1 LAFPIR
7 IEVHMLRRVLPSVL
21 LVLGAGVSATPAVIE
36 TIQFF
41 GFLEGDVVRDQ
52 YMFRGLRIAPDDRG
66 GPFYDDAGS
75 FAFLMDTPPGVL
87 NLNPLTEGSGPGR
100 VHASVGT
107 YVFDVVDPSNPY
119 VPSYTDR
126 AEVSVVLV
134 DKGRTVLTAL
144 GADGEVL
151 ATDVLEV
158 DIFQWESARLSVSVP
173 GIQRFTLTTPLES
186 PTIGTVVDTV
196 ALETPAVLPSQTISI
211 DVRPGSRRNL
221 IRPGAVGTVP
231 VAILSEPGFNPSELD
246 PALVLFQ
253 QASPVSF
260 TWFDRNHDR
269 VRDLVLE
276 FRQADLQGLTV
287 ESTRAMLTAVSPDG
301 TSLKGEDDVVVEI
314 RRPFGPPTA
323 PVTIASGSDGSQR
336 VMQEAP

>member
-1 LAFPIR
+1 
-7 IEVHMLRRVLPSVL
+7 MLRRVLPSVL
-21 LVLGAGVSATPAVIE
+21 LALGAIVSTTPAAVE
-36 TIQFF
+36 TIHFF
-41 GFLEGDVVRDQ
+41 GFNEGDVVNDQ

-87 NLNPLTEGSGPGR
+87 NFNPLTYGSGPGR

-119 VPSYTDR
+119 VPSFTDH
-126 AEVSVVLV
+126 AEVVVLLV
-134 DKGRTVLTAL
+134 DKGLTVLTAF
-144 GADGEVL
+144 GSSGEVL
-151 ATDVLEV
+151 ATDVIEV
-158 DIFQWESARLSVSVP
+158 DIFQWDAVRLSVSAP
-173 GIQRFTLTTPLES
+173 GIQRFTLTTPLEP

-196 ALETPAVLPSQTISI
+196 ALETPAILPAQAITI

-221 IRPGAVGTVP
+221 IRPGGTGTVP
-231 VAILSEPGFNPSELD
+231 VAILSEPGFDPAELD

-253 QASPVSF
+253 QAGPVSF
-260 TWFDRNHDR
+260 AWFDRNRDR

-276 FRQADLQGLTV
+276 FDQADLRGLSA
-287 ESTRAMLTAVSPDG
+287 ESTRAMLTAVAPDG
-301 TSLKGEDDVVVEI
+301 ASLKGEDDVVVTI
-314 RRPFGPPTA
+314 RRPVGPPTA
-323 PVTIASGSDGSQR
+323 PATGTTESGSRQR